1 MSDIIVAIS
10 ETNFRSIFL
19 VFFHIKFP
27 LFDQVGNSLT
37 GFMMIFKS
45 DWYESI
51 WAECD
56 INSNIPYIAFAT
68 YTKGRPVRLG
78 HILVKLKARKA
89 HKILFV

>member
-51 WAECD
+51 
-56 INSNIPYIAFAT
+56 
-68 YTKGRPVRLG
+68 
-78 HILVKLKARKA
+78 
-89 HKILFV
+89 